1 MLLGVEPPS
10 LDASSGTGTVH
21 WEVVGR
27 YVDACCDV
35 ECAPQLG
42 TGLDGAACALTAVFQ
57 IEYGIYDGVSLDN
70 LTVIVVT
77 NDAFVR
83 FYLDERTSSSQR
95 VGLEEVARMLMET
108 SRREGFIFPADQAVQ
123 VHSMEVELSD
133 EEASVLIPG
142 VLELRAHS
150 LVGGDGEGPIR
161 VLNLDLGPTW
171 MTDVWLGQSEVYRYS
186 DNATWDHTGSSAR
199 FGRFDI
205 MGMLR

>member
-1 MLLGVEPPS
+1 MGRY
-10 LDASSGTGTVH
+10 LDACG
-21 WEVVGR
+21 
-27 YVDACCDV
+27 CDLG
-35 ECAPQLG
+35 CPSALG
-42 TGLDGAACALTAVFQ
+42 TGLDREACVLTAVFQ

-77 NDAFVR
+77 HEAFVR

-108 SRREGFIFPADQAVQ
+108 SRRDGFIFPSDQAVQ
-123 VHSMEVELSD
+123 VHPMEVELSD

-161 VLNLDLGPTW
+161 ILNLDLGPTW
-171 MTDVWLGQSEVYRYS
+171 MTDVWLGQSDVYRFS
-186 DNATWDHTGSSAR
+186 DTATWDHSGVSAR